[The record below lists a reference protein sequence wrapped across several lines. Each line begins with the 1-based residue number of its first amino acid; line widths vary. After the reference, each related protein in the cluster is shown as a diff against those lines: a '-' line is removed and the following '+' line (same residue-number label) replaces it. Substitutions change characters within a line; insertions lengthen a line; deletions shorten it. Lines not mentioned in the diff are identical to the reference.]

1 MGALLNAFRVAK
13 AVAPQIAASPLH
25 ARSIIRRH
33 LSGQALAALIDL
45 IDISDDGPVP
55 QPQPAYNTMAP
66 GTQKFTVPPPGT
78 TYNSMAPQVPYR
90 SMAPQNGGIVP
101 QPLYG
106 SMAPQQV
113 YASLTPRPLAS
124 SGPAMPPA
132 AGLGSSI
139 ALPDLAAIPQ
149 LKMPDSHRTSDQS
162 KNVKYVADIS
172 TRFQKYSVTMHKT
185 VLRRGIAL
193 DTEAVKSHFMDVKK
207 VFAGIACMGHDAND
221 HHARFSQLANEWGY
235 QALIWVCVREAGCSE
250 PVFYSHMGKADRFHH
265 SSFTCGGDVIA
276 AGEWIVKRGHLSKI
290 SPNSGH
296 YRPPLDYFHR
306 AVLFMNK
313 AWNNDTVVLL
323 WNIKKDTYEEVPVQV
338 FCKTPSGGGI
348 WKASPKS

>member
-1 MGALLNAFRVAK
+1 MGALLNAFRLAK
-13 AVAPQIAASPLH
+13 AVAPQIAASPLQ
-25 ARSIIRRH
+25 APSIIRRH

-55 QPQPAYNTMAP
+55 ASQPAYNVMAP
-66 GTQKFTVPPPGT
+66 GPQKFTVPTPGASYGT
-78 TYNSMAPQVPYR
+78 MAPQVPYS
-90 SMAPQNGGIVP
+90 SMAPQYGSMARQP
-101 QPLYG
+101 QYG

-113 YASLTPRPLAS
+113 YASLTPRPFAP
-124 SGPAMPPA
+124 SGPAMPPS
-132 AGLGSSI
+132 AGLASSV

-162 KNVKYVADIS
+162 KNVKYVSDIS
-172 TRFQKYSVTMHKT
+172 TRFQKYSVTIHKT
-185 VLRRGIAL
+185 VLRRGTAL
-193 DTEAVKSHFMDVKK
+193 DTAAVKNHFMNNKG
-207 VFAGIACMGHDAND
+207 VFAGIACMGHDLND
-221 HHARFSQLANEWGY
+221 HKSRFTQLADEWGR
-235 QALIWVCVREAGCSE
+235 QALIWVCVREAGCNE

-276 AGEWIVKRGHLSKI
+276 AGEWIIRQGHLCKI

-313 AWNNDTVVLL
+313 AWNRDTVVLL